1 MTPAKSS
8 KPKAVKAVAP
18 ATPALPIAETTPAEV
33 VLPVVE
39 TPAPVAQQPQAPA
52 TPPNVPAADDLN
64 QPGFPLHPER
74 VWPD

>member
-1 MTPAKSS
+1 
-8 KPKAVKAVAP
+8 
-18 ATPALPIAETTPAEV
+18 LPIAEATPAEV

-52 TPPNVPAADDLN
+52 TQPSVPAAADLN